1 MEKINCLFYFVTE
14 IIMVISF
21 ILCYKEISDCQFKKT
36 TFNIF
41 IILVASVILILNNL
55 YNFAGLKIACSAITL
70 GIVAYLSFG
79 DKVKNIVT
87 NIIMYI
93 FVGMIVE
100 IFFSIIFI
108 KLIKNITTLNSSV
121 ILKCSISI
129 FYSIVTVLIF
139 KIKFV
144 KNNINKLKKLL
155 CNKILNFYF
164 LSIIIA
170 FILIVSLYYL
180 GTEYKSSLFI
190 IYEAIC
196 TICIIIGVRTIIN
209 DKHNNMILS
218 DKNKEL
224 IDSYK
229 AYSNTIEEYRE
240 FKHNLKNDLYYLK
253 TNLGTNDQEKV
264 NNLISKYN
272 TNIDWI
278 NKIND
283 IPQGLQGII
292 LLKINEAKQQKI
304 NIFVNTTEE
313 IFVDNKEVLDFSNIL
328 GILID
333 NAIDATKNA
342 KAKSITIN
350 ISKIKKDLKIEI
362 INKFTNIIDLKKIGE
377 KNYSTKQYKSGIGLN
392 YISKLAK
399 PNISVNFK
407 IMNDIF
413 ITDILYKKNSK

>member
-41 IILVASVILILNNL
+41 IILVASVILVFNNL
-55 YNFAGLKIACSAITL
+55 YNFAGLKIVSTSLLLCIIAFLI
-70 GIVAYLSFG
+70 FK
-79 DKVKNIVT
+79 DKVKNIII

-93 FVGMIVE
+93 FVGLIAE
-100 IFFSIIFI
+100 LFFSIIFM
-108 KLIKNITTLNSSV
+108 KLIKNINLLNTSV

-129 FYSIVTVLIF
+129 FYSIITVLIF

-144 KNNINKLKKLL
+144 KNNINKLKKIL
-155 CNKILNFYF
+155 CNKILNFYV

-180 GTEYKSSLFI
+180 GTEYKSTLFI